1 MLLEGLEDLGNE
13 EALGSVIGAKA
24 EAVTTWEAQA
34 NSTDTIPD
42 SEKQESIRVK
52 KEISCRRRCWRSK
65 LHCLAFVAK
74 MQQSIETPQLPAAVP
89 CPCPMEGQ

>member
-42 SEKQESIRVK
+42 SEKQESIRGIK
-52 KEISCRRRCWRSK
+52 KS
-65 LHCLAFVAK
+65 
-74 MQQSIETPQLPAAVP
+74 PA
-89 CPCPMEGQ
+89 EGGAGTANFTAWLL